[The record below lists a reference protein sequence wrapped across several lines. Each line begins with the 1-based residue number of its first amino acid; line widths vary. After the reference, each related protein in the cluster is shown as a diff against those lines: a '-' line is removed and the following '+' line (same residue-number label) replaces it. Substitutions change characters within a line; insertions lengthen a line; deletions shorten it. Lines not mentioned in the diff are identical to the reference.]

1 MTFVRIPLLGV
12 GEHRGRMRRWFL
24 LSLCF
29 LAIAGSIGSLLRL
42 IYVVDMPW
50 LDFKPWLHAHSHV
63 AMLGWVFPAL
73 LIALL
78 GQDDRRFPRT
88 FAVWMTMSQAL
99 VAGMLF
105 SFPVQGY
112 GEISIA
118 CSALQMIV
126 SYVLIGFAWHH
137 TRHWPN
143 HGSRLLVRLAFIM
156 QVVSTLGIWALGPII
171 TSGLAG
177 TEWYYWSIQW
187 FLHFQFN
194 GWFWFAAMAIG
205 SRWAERHG
213 VEVRIDGFTTF
224 LWVLSALLT
233 FALAVAWSERHVP
246 VFAVN
251 SIGVA
256 LQCWAAWRTL
266 MAMRKAS
273 PQAFVKSTRWMRI
286 MIGVMLV
293 AMASKIAMQAAVAI
307 PAVATIGFTIRNYV
321 IGFIHLNTLGAISSL
336 LFAHALMRGWFD
348 ERRIVV
354 RIGLTLFIAGFAGS
368 ELLLF
373 GQGTMFWAGL
383 GLLPGYYWMLFGV
396 SALLP
401 AGVITLL
408 LAAVTRSGVQDSR
421 LDPTVTA

>member
-1 MTFVRIPLLGV
+1 MNTTENVTVSR
-12 GEHRGRMRRWFL
+12 ERGRSWYRLAL
-24 LSLCF
+24 LFFAS
-29 LAIAGSIGSLLRL
+29 AASIGALLRL

-73 LIALL
+73 LIALF
-78 GQDDRRFPRT
+78 GQDDRRFPRS
-88 FAVWMTMSQAL
+88 FGVWMTISQAL
-99 VAGMLF
+99 VVGMLF

-118 CSALQMIV
+118 CSVMHMIV
-126 SYVLIGFAWHH
+126 SYVLIGIAWSH
-137 TRHWPN
+137 TRHWPER
-143 HGSRLLVRLAFIM
+143 GSRLLVRLAFIM
-156 QVVSTLGIWALGPII
+156 QIVSTIGIWAMGPIM
-171 TSGLAG
+171 TSDLAG

-213 VEVRIDGFTTF
+213 VQVRLDVFTTL
-224 LWVLSALLT
+224 LWALSALLT
-233 FALAVAWSERHVP
+233 FALAIAWSERHVP

-251 SIGVA
+251 SLGVL

-273 PQAFVKSTRWMRI
+273 VQAYVKTTQWMRI
-286 MIGVMLV
+286 MIGVMLL
-293 AMASKIAMQAAVAI
+293 AMATKVAVQAAVSI
-307 PAVATIGFTIRNYV
+307 PAVATMGFTIRNYV
-321 IGFIHLNTLGAISSL
+321 IGFIHLNTLGAITSL

-348 ERRIVV
+348 ERKRVV

-368 ELLLF
+368 ELLIF
-373 GQGTMFWAGL
+373 GQGTLFWAGL
-383 GLLPGYYWMLFGV
+383 GMVPGYYWMLFGV
-396 SALLP
+396 SVLLPLGVIALLVSSVLGAHVQPAPLLP
-401 AGVITLL
+401 A
-408 LAAVTRSGVQDSR
+408 A
-421 LDPTVTA
+421 DPRH

>member
-1 MTFVRIPLLGV
+1 MSTTDSSLGI
-12 GEHRGRMRRWFL
+12 RTQGRSWFL
-24 LSLCF
+24 LALMFFAC
-29 LAIAGSIGSLLRL
+29 AASIGAMLRL
-42 IYVVDMPW
+42 IYVVDIPW
-50 LDFKPWLHAHSHV
+50 LIFKNWLHGHSHV

-73 LIALL
+73 LIVLF
-78 GQDDRRFPRT
+78 GQDDRRFPRG
-88 FAVWMTMSQAL
+88 FAVWMTLSQAL
-99 VAGMLF
+99 VAGMLT

-118 CSALQMIV
+118 CSVMQMIV
-126 SYVLIGFAWHH
+126 SYVLIGLAWHH
-137 TRHWPN
+137 TRHWPQR
-143 HGSRLLVRLAFIM
+143 GSRLLVRLAFIM
-156 QVVSTLGIWALGPII
+156 QLVSTLGIWAMGPIM

-213 VEVRIDGFTTF
+213 VQVRLDVFTTM
-224 LWVLSALLT
+224 LWALSALLT
-233 FALAVAWSERHVP
+233 FALAIAWSERNPP

-251 SIGVA
+251 SLGVL

-266 MAMRKAS
+266 MAMRMARV
-273 PQAFVKSTRWMRI
+273 QAHVKTTRWMRI

-293 AMASKIAMQAAVAI
+293 AMASKIAVQSAVAI
-307 PAVATIGFTIRNYV
+307 PAVATMGFTIRNYV

-336 LFAHALMRGWFD
+336 LFAHALMQGWLD
-348 ERRIVV
+348 EQRKVV
-354 RIGLTLFIAGFAGS
+354 RLGLTLFIMGFAGS

-373 GQGTMFWAGL
+373 GQGTLFWAGL
-383 GLLPGYYWMLFGV
+383 GMLPGYYWMLFGV

-401 AGVITLL
+401 VGVITLL
-408 LAAVTRSGVQDSR
+408 MAAVLRTGARVGHVDQAAAS
-421 LDPTVTA
+421 